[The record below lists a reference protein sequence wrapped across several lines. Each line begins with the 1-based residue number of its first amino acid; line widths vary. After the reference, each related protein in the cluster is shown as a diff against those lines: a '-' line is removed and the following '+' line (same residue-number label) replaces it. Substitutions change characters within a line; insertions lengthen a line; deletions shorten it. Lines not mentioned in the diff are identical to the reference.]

1 LKDALLFL
9 LDITTPVS
17 QKFLGY
23 LAELAEEKEDLFKL
37 EQLSKVFFLIKFD
50 SLTENY
56 IL

>member
-37 EQLSKVFFLIKFD
+37 DQLSKVFFLIKFD
-50 SLTENY
+50 SLTENL